1 MELAELMTQNAT
13 NLAIKYASRSR
24 RLVLAQRLSELA
36 AEKAAELAAAED
48 GGKEE
53 EEEQQEDFR
62 KHLNAW

>member
-13 NLAIKYASRSR
+13 SLAVKYASRSR

-36 AEKAAELAAAED
+36 AEKAAELAAAEAC
-48 GGKEE
+48 GKE